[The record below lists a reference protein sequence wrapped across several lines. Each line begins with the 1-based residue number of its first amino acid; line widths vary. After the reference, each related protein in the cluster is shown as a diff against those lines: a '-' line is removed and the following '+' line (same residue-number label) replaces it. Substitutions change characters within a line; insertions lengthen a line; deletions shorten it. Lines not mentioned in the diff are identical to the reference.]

1 MILLGKIFLAILL
14 FCVLGVLE
22 AIFFW
27 GLSSGKEVLG
37 RNCKVETPLKVLVVS
52 ANIIAFITII
62 GFAILSVWLV
72 GWVK

>member
-1 MILLGKIFLAILL
+1 MTLLGKVFLAILL
-14 FCVLGVLE
+14 FCIWGILV

-27 GLSSGKEVLG
+27 GLSDGKKVLG
-37 RNCKVETPLKVLVVS
+37 RNCNVETPLKALVVF

-72 GWVK
+72 GWAK